1 MRGAVPRMGGAQT
14 FPVVLAAPSGAGK
27 TTLAR
32 ALVRET
38 DRFCFS
44 VSATTRAPR
53 RGERDGVDYAF
64 VDRRTFEAMASRG
77 ELAEWASVHDDL
89 YGTPKSELT
98 KAAERGEHVVLDIDV
113 QGARLIRAAVPE
125 AVLIFVLPPSAEA
138 LLGRLTGRGTED
150 PAHVARRLRSSLD
163 ELAAAPEF
171 DYVVVNDDLDQCLD
185 DIRAIVRAESL
196 HAARTEVL
204 ASRLDRLR
212 AEIVRI
218 LQEDY
223 ANLPA

>member
-1 MRGAVPRMGGAQT
+1 MSGSVREAGQART
-14 FPVVLAAPSGAGK
+14 FPLVLAAPSGAGK

-32 ALVRET
+32 ALVRQT
-38 DRFCFS
+38 DGFCFS

-53 RGERDGVDYAF
+53 RGERDGVDYTF
-64 VDRRTFEAMASRG
+64 VDRPTFEAMASRG

-89 YGTPKSELT
+89 YGTPKRELA
-98 KAAERGEHVVLDIDV
+98 KAAERSQHVVLDIDV
-113 QGARLIRAAVPE
+113 QGARLIHATVPE

-150 PAHVARRLRSSLD
+150 AAHVARRLRSALE
-163 ELAAAPEF
+163 ELASAPEF
-171 DYVVVNDDLDQCLD
+171 DYVVVNDDLDQCLN
-185 DIRAIVRAESL
+185 DIRAIVHAESL
-196 HAARTEVL
+196 HAARTDVL

-223 ANLPA
+223 AHIPA